1 MRDYKEFYREAKGQK
16 TRIYCDMDGVLCDF
30 KKHAEKV
37 TGVSIA
43 KWSTLSKA
51 EKWGPIKEDRY
62 FWSTMPWMAGGKQ
75 LWNFI
80 SMYRPHILSA
90 YVEESF
96 DPNCIPGKTEWLRRN
111 AGMSN
116 RSKINLVRRKEKK
129 LFAKKGSP
137 SILIDD
143 YEKNVR
149 EFINAGGKGIHH
161 TNTSKTISEL
171 KKLGF

>member
-1 MRDYKEFYREAKGQK
+1 MKQLP
-16 TRIYCDMDGVLCDF
+16 RIYCDMDGVLCDF
-30 KKHAEKV
+30 KKHAEKA

-80 SMYRPHILSA
+80 SMYKPHILSA

-96 DPNCIPGKTEWLRRN
+96 DPNCIPGKTKWLKTNIGVSTDR
-111 AGMSN
+111 
-116 RSKINLVRRKEKK
+116 INLVKRVQKQN
-129 LFAKKGSP
+129 FANKN

-143 YEKNVR
+143 YNKNISDFKKR
-149 EFINAGGKGIHH
+149 GGIGIYH
-161 TNTSKTISEL
+161 TSTSNTIREL